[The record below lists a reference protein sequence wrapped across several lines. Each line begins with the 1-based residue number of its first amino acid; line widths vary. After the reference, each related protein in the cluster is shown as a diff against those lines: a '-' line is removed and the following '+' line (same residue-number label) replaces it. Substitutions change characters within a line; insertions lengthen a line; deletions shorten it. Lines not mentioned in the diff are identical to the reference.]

1 MLGDWQERIVV
12 DPKVIVGKPLIRGTR
27 LSVEFILDLLANDWT
42 IEQIL
47 SEYPQLAREDVMA
60 VLKYAA
66 EILKDMGVPKE
77 AVHIVIYEA
86 PKSNWATGGKL
97 HSEKHAQTTSL

>member
-1 MLGDWQERIVV
+1 MVSENMVEEWQDRIVV
-12 DPKVIVGKPLIRGTR
+12 DPKVLVGKPVIRGTR

-47 SEYPQLAREDVMA
+47 SEYLQLEQKDVIA

-66 EILKDMGVPKE
+66 EMAKE
-77 AVHIVIYEA
+77 
-86 PKSNWATGGKL
+86 
-97 HSEKHAQTTSL
+97 EKVCPLP

>member
-1 MLGDWQERIVV
+1 MLDDWQERIVV
-12 DPKVIVGKPLIRGTR
+12 DPKVLVGKPVIRGTR

-47 SEYPQLAREDVMA
+47 NEYPQLEREDIMA

-66 EILKDMGVPKE
+66 ERVKE
-77 AVHIVIYEA
+77 
-86 PKSNWATGGKL
+86 
-97 HSEKHAQTTSL
+97 EKVYPLP

>member
-1 MLGDWQERIVV
+1 MHRDWQERIVI
-12 DPKVIVGKPLIRGTR
+12 DPKVLVGKPLIRGTR

-42 IEQIL
+42 IEQVL

-66 EILKDMGVPKE
+66 EMAKE
-77 AVHIVIYEA
+77 
-86 PKSNWATGGKL
+86 
-97 HSEKHAQTTSL
+97 EKVYPLP

>member
-1 MLGDWQERIVV
+1 MTENMVEEWQDRIVV
-12 DPKVIVGKPLIRGTR
+12 DPKVLVGKPVIRGTR

-47 SEYPQLAREDVMA
+47 SEYPQLERKDVIA

-66 EILKDMGVPKE
+66 EMAKE
-77 AVHIVIYEA
+77 
-86 PKSNWATGGKL
+86 
-97 HSEKHAQTTSL
+97 EKVYPLP

>member
-1 MLGDWQERIVV
+1 MVAKSTLGDWQERIMV
-12 DPKVIVGKPLIRGTR
+12 DPKVLVGKPVIRGTR

-47 SEYPQLAREDVMA
+47 NEYPQLEREDVMA

-66 EILKDMGVPKE
+66 EMVKE
-77 AVHIVIYEA
+77 
-86 PKSNWATGGKL
+86 
-97 HSEKHAQTTSL
+97 EKVYPLP

>member
-1 MLGDWQERIVV
+1 MHRDWQERIVV
-12 DPKVIVGKPLIRGTR
+12 DPKVLVGKPLIRGTR

-42 IEQIL
+42 IEQVL

-66 EILKDMGVPKE
+66 EMAKE
-77 AVHIVIYEA
+77 
-86 PKSNWATGGKL
+86 
-97 HSEKHAQTTSL
+97 EKVYPLP

>member
-1 MLGDWQERIVV
+1 MHRDWQERIVV
-12 DPKVIVGKPLIRGTR
+12 DPKVLVGKPLIRGTR

-42 IEQIL
+42 IEKIL

-66 EILKDMGVPKE
+66 EMAKE
-77 AVHIVIYEA
+77 
-86 PKSNWATGGKL
+86 
-97 HSEKHAQTTSL
+97 EKVYPLP

>member
-12 DPKVIVGKPLIRGTR
+12 DQKVLVGKPLIRGTR

-66 EILKDMGVPKE
+66 EMAKE
-77 AVHIVIYEA
+77 KKVY
-86 PKSNWATGGKL
+86 PL
-97 HSEKHAQTTSL
+97 P

>member
-1 MLGDWQERIVV
+1 MV
-12 DPKVIVGKPLIRGTR
+12 DPKVLVGKPLVRGTR

-47 SEYPQLAREDVMA
+47 SEYPQLVREDVMA

-66 EILKDMGVPKE
+66 EMAKE
-77 AVHIVIYEA
+77 
-86 PKSNWATGGKL
+86 
-97 HSEKHAQTTSL
+97 EKVYPLP

>member
-1 MLGDWQERIVV
+1 MHRDWQERIVV
-12 DPKVIVGKPLIRGTR
+12 DPKVLVGKPLIRGTR

-47 SEYPQLAREDVMA
+47 SEYPQLEREDVMA

-66 EILKDMGVPKE
+66 EMAKE
-77 AVHIVIYEA
+77 
-86 PKSNWATGGKL
+86 
-97 HSEKHAQTTSL
+97 EKVYPLP

>member
-1 MLGDWQERIVV
+1 MLDDWQERIVV
-12 DPKVIVGKPLIRGTR
+12 DPKVLVGKPVIRGTR

-47 SEYPQLAREDVMA
+47 NEYPQLEREDIMA

-66 EILKDMGVPKE
+66 EMVKE
-77 AVHIVIYEA
+77 
-86 PKSNWATGGKL
+86 
-97 HSEKHAQTTSL
+97 EKVYPLP

>member
-1 MLGDWQERIVV
+1 MVTENMVEEWQERIVV
-12 DPKVIVGKPLIRGTR
+12 DPKVLVGKPVIRGTR

-47 SEYPQLAREDVMA
+47 SEYPQLERKDVIA

-66 EILKDMGVPKE
+66 EM
-77 AVHIVIYEA
+77 A
-86 PKSNWATGGKL
+86 
-97 HSEKHAQTTSL
+97 